1 MGQVPA
7 FDGVPP
13 LIIPNRP
20 HGTRADVQSRR
31 QSTSQ
36 RRTTRSLGRRR

>member
-13 LIIPNRP
+13 LTIRNRA
-20 HGTRADVQSRR
+20 HGPRQSRR
-31 QSTSQ
+31 HSTSQ
-36 RRTTRSLGRRR
+36 RHTARSLGRRR

>member
-13 LIIPNRP
+13 LTIRNRP

-31 QSTSQ
+31 PSISQ
-36 RRTTRSLGRRR
+36 RRTARALGGRQ